1 MSVLT
6 SAHSTAGTF
15 FFCSTLLNFAF
26 KGRTVV
32 WEQPRLLC
40 HYCSI
45 TACRWTNWEHSDC
58 EAIVCHIGNKR
69 RGAEGEEGF
78 RPFLIGHFCYS
89 DSRFS
94 AFLSL
99 VNYCFCKKQ
108 LCGKMCENTKRKRY
122 KERKKIG
129 RGGGEAVTDSSFSTV
144 SSWPPL
150 WPPPWLLS
158 CKGMQVAM
166 VIGYQLFLWVSADP
180 WCSSWIV
187 TELHKDFHSLVRTA
201 WLGP

>member
-6 SAHSTAGTF
+6 SAHSTADS

-32 WEQPRLLC
+32 WEQPQLLC

-58 EAIVCHIGNKR
+58 GAIVCHIGNKR

-108 LCGKMCENTKRKRY
+108 LCGKNVWKYKNGWTKR
-122 KERKKIG
+122 ERKSDEE
-129 RGGGEAVTDSSFSTV
+129 EAKLWQILV
-144 SSWPPL
+144 SPQFPSWPPL
-150 WPPPWLLS
+150 WSPPWLLS

-180 WCSSWIV
+180 WWSSWIV
-187 TELHKDFHSLVRTA
+187 MELHKVFHSLVRTA
-201 WLGP
+201 WPGP